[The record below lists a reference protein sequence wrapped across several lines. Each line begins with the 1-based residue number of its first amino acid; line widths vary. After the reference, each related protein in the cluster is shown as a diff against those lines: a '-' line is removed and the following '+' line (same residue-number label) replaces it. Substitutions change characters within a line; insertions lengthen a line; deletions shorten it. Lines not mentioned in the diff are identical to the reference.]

1 MGLKIGLTS
10 NFFMICPLWIFNV
23 GNMLGGVDVQ
33 QVVGLVEG
41 QPFVPKA
48 TSRVV
53 GFFPHEHINWPY

>member
-1 MGLKIGLTS
+1 
-10 NFFMICPLWIFNV
+10 MICPTWIFNV

>member
-1 MGLKIGLTS
+1 
-10 NFFMICPLWIFNV
+10 
-23 GNMLGGVDVQ
+23 MLGGVDVQ

-53 GFFPHEHINWPY
+53 GFSRTNISIGHINIAF

>member
-1 MGLKIGLTS
+1 
-10 NFFMICPLWIFNV
+10 
-23 GNMLGGVDVQ
+23 MLGGVDVQ

-53 GFFPHEHINWPY
+53 GFFPHEHINWPYSYRVLKTEACDHQIIWVNFHCSK